1 MSKVQQRIMPY
12 IQLMRLD
19 RPIGIL
25 LLLWPTLSAL
35 WIAAEGLPDITVL
48 VVFILGVILMRSA
61 GCAINDFADREID
74 GSVWR
79 TQNRP
84 LATGELTARQAV
96 YVFIG
101 MALVA
106 FILVSLLNSLTIWLS
121 LGGVFLAATYPFMKR
136 YTYFPQIYL
145 GMAFGWAIPMAFAAQ
160 TNTVPVMAWLLFL
173 ANIIW
178 TTMYDTFY
186 AMADREDDLLAG
198 VKSTAVLFGD
208 DDLVIQGIMQ
218 VAYIVVMVLV
228 GLQLE
233 MGFIFYLGLFLASG
247 LFVYQQF
254 LAKDRQPQRCLQAFL
269 NNNWVGLIIFVS
281 LVIHYSILSVGK

>member
-1 MSKVQQRIMPY
+1 MREVQRRVMPY

-19 RPIGIL
+19 KPIGIL

-84 LATGELTARQAV
+84 LATGELTARQAI

-106 FILVSLLNSLTIWLS
+106 FILVSMLNTLTIWLS

-145 GMAFGWAIPMAFAAQ
+145 GMAFGWAIPMAYAAQ
-160 TNTVPVMAWLLFL
+160 TNSVPVMAWLLFL

-208 DDLVIQGIMQ
+208 DDLIIQGMMQ
-218 VAYIVVMVLV
+218 VAYIFVMVLIGV
-228 GLQLE
+228 QLE
-233 MGFIFYLGLFLASG
+233 MSFIFYLGLCVAGG
-247 LFVYQQF
+247 LFAYQQF

-269 NNNWVGLIIFVS
+269 NNNWVGLAIFLS

>member
-1 MSKVQQRIMPY
+1 MREVQRRVKPY

-84 LATGELTARQAV
+84 LATGELTARQAI

-106 FILVSLLNSLTIWLS
+106 FILVSLLNTLTIWLS

-160 TNTVPVMAWLLFL
+160 TNSVPVMAWLLFL

-186 AMADREDDLLAG
+186 AMADREDDLQAG
-198 VKSTAVLFGD
+198 VKSTAILFGRY
-208 DDLVIQGIMQ
+208 DLVLQ
-218 VAYIVVMVLV
+218 AL
-228 GLQLE
+228 LQLGYLLI
-233 MGFIFYLGLFLASG
+233 MILVALQLQFSMVFYVSLVMAAMLFI
-247 LFVYQQF
+247 YQ
-254 LAKDRQPQRCLQAFL
+254 LRLSRQRERNACLQAFL
-269 NNNWVGLIIFVS
+269 NNNWVGAVVFLGIV
-281 LVIHYSILSVGK
+281 LHYQLG